1 MGKGFTVVGGARKVS
16 GSGDGTSASGRGSGP
31 GTRSAAE
38 PLLTDPVVV
47 LVVTWRVVPHPRA
60 EHHDTILA
68 PHRVVGLPP
77 IPVAAVVWQGRG
89 GVAEKLGLSEF

>member
-1 MGKGFTVVGGARKVS
+1 MR

-31 GTRSAAE
+31 GARSAAE

-47 LVVTWRVVPHPRA
+47 LVVTRRVVPHPRA